1 MCPYYVAWVRIPTQL
16 RYIPQN
22 SQTLG
27 VFFFMTIITDS
38 EPRPLDM
45 IDLASSVS
53 GGQVLWSTDEF
64 FAEGENLLK
73 PEPAVFDPDRYTER
87 GKWMDGWES
96 RRRRTPG
103 HDTAIIKLGIAGI
116 VRMVNINTAH
126 FTGNYPAFA
135 RVWGCHAPK
144 ADLHTLRSRT
154 QWVELTN
161 AAALNGGAS
170 NMVVVRKPESV
181 THIKLEIF
189 PAGGVARL
197 RVYGDAA
204 QQKSTDEVN
213 LIGQESGA
221 QAIACSDMYFSEMH
235 NLLKATPPANMGDGW
250 ETKRSRPPGDDWVII
265 KLGHAGIPNAL
276 EVDTAFFKGNY
287 PQQFAVDALMWPDA
301 APWQLLTVPLWTEVI
316 EKTNLGADKVHR
328 FEWPDTQAITHI
340 RVRIYPDGG
349 ISRLRLNGRWSSDHK
364 PTDPAIAAFN
374 QRVSSEKSSLLS
386 TCCGAQRWVSQMAQ
400 HDTVTTRAHLR
411 GLCESTWWS
420 LDESDW
426 LEAFTH
432 HPKIGEDKAALQAK
446 FQNTA
451 TLAANEQKGIE
462 TASESTLDRLIKG
475 NQSYLEKFGFIF
487 IVCAQGK
494 SAEEMCTL
502 LEQRLVNSREN
513 ELRIAAGEQAKITWL
528 RIEKCL
534 SGLIG

>member
-1 MCPYYVAWVRIPTQL
+1 
-16 RYIPQN
+16 
-22 SQTLG
+22 
-27 VFFFMTIITDS
+27 MTIITDS

-45 IDLASSVS
+45 IDLASNVS
-53 GGQVLWSTDEF
+53 GGQVLWCTDEF

-126 FTGNYPAFA
+126 FTGNYPAFG
-135 RVWGCHAPK
+135 RVWGCHAPQE
-144 ADLHTLRSRT
+144 DLDTLRSRT
-154 QWVELTN
+154 AWFELTN
-161 AAALNGGAS
+161 AAALKGGAS
-170 NMVVVRKPESV
+170 NMVVVREPKAV

-197 RVYGDAA
+197 RVYGDAV
-204 QQKSTDEVN
+204 QEKSMAEIN
-213 LIGQESGA
+213 LIGQETGA

-235 NLLKATPPANMGDGW
+235 NLLKATPAANMGDGW

-265 KLGHAGIPNAL
+265 KLGHTGVPNAL

-287 PQQFAVDALMWPDA
+287 PQQFSVDALMWPDA
-301 APWQLLTVPLWTEVI
+301 APWQLLTVPLWTEI
-316 EKTNLGADKVHR
+316 LGKTNLGPDQVHR
-328 FEWPDTQAITHI
+328 FEWPTTEAISHI

-349 ISRLRLNGRWSSDHK
+349 ISRLRLIGRWHADETSADGELN
-364 PTDPAIAAFN
+364 AFN
-374 QRVSSEKSSLLS
+374 RLDSALKSTLLS
-386 TCCGAQRWVSQMAQ
+386 TCCGAKRWVEQMLNSE
-400 HDTVTTRAHLR
+400 DVMTRAHLR

-420 LDESDW
+420 LDECDW

-446 FQNTA
+446 FAQTA
-451 TLAANEQKGIE
+451 VLSANEQQGIE
-462 TASESTLDRLIKG
+462 NASEGTLDRLIEG
-475 NQSYLEKFGFIF
+475 NQSYLESFGFIF

-494 SAEEMCTL
+494 SAEEMCVL
-502 LEQRLVNSREN
+502 LEQRLVNSRDN
-513 ELRIAAGEQAKITWL
+513 ELRIAAGEHAKITWL

-534 SGLIG
+534 SNLIG

>member
-1 MCPYYVAWVRIPTQL
+1 MFPYYLPLVRIPSQL
-16 RYIPQN
+16 RYIPPK
-22 SQTLG
+22 SKVYG
-27 VFFFMTIITDS
+27 SRFFMAIIIDS

-45 IDLASSVS
+45 IDLASNVS
-53 GGQVLWSTDEF
+53 GGQVLWSTDDF
-64 FAEGENLLK
+64 FAAGENLLK

-126 FTGNYPAFA
+126 FTGNYPAFG
-135 RVWGCHAPK
+135 RVWGCHAPDD
-144 ADLHTLRSRT
+144 DLNALRT
-154 QWVELTN
+154 QTTWFELTN
-161 AAALNGGAS
+161 AAALKGGAS
-170 NMVVVRKPESV
+170 NMVVVRDPKAV
-181 THIKLEIF
+181 THVKLEIF

-197 RVYGDAA
+197 RVYGDAV
-204 QQKSTDEVN
+204 QEKSIAEVN
-213 LIGQESGA
+213 LIGQETGA

-235 NLLKATPPANMGDGW
+235 NLLKATPAANMGDGW

-265 KLGHAGIPNAL
+265 KLGHSGIPSAL

-287 PQQFAVDALMWPDA
+287 PQQFSVEALMWPGAD
-301 APWQLLTVPLWTEVI
+301 PWQLLTLPLWTEVLG
-316 EKTNLGADKVHR
+316 KTNLGPDQVHR
-328 FEWPDTQAITHI
+328 FDWPTAQTISHI

-349 ISRLRLNGRWSSDHK
+349 ISRLRLFGRWCTEDTSADDSLNR
-364 PTDPAIAAFN
+364 FN
-374 QRVSSEKSSLLS
+374 QINPAERTELLS
-386 TCCGAQRWVSQMAQ
+386 TCCGATRWIEQMLQ
-400 HDTVTTRAHLR
+400 CESVTTRAHLR
-411 GLCESTWWS
+411 GLCESMWWS
-420 LDESDW
+420 LDEADW

-446 FQNTA
+446 FAGTA
-451 TLAANEQKGIE
+451 TLCASEQQGIE
-462 TASESTLDRLIKG
+462 SASEAILERLIKG
-475 NQSYLEKFGFIF
+475 NQTYLEKFGFIF

-494 SAEEMCTL
+494 SAQEMCTL
-502 LEQRLVNSREN
+502 LEERLVNSREN

-534 SGLIG
+534 NGLIG